1 MPTQD
6 IQMWRDEGA
15 IVFNGPDEQLIS
27 GLGRNTEGLLPEPEA
42 VRFARV
48 ALPVFCSP

>member
-15 IVFNGPDEQLIS
+15 TG
-27 GLGRNTEGLLPEPEA
+27 GLGRNTKGLLPELEA